1 MTEEDLKLLSTDDL
15 LAELGSRFDH
25 WVFSG
30 GQIGIQGKN
39 NMRTVRRYGGH
50 YLECIGLARLVER
63 VVIDDF
69 ESTGQKPIGEGD
81 DVPE

>member
-1 MTEEDLKLLSTDDL
+1 MTSEDLKLISTDDL

-30 GQIGIQGKN
+30 GQIGIHGKDN
-39 NMRTVRRYGGH
+39 IRTIRRYRGN
-50 YLECIGLARLVER
+50 YLECIGLSRLIER

-69 ESTGQKPIGEGD
+69 ENTG
-81 DVPE
+81 